1 MQAHKAFD
9 SPRRSKREGRGPI
22 FTQAQSQLASGSVGL
37 AAKAQFILTLRK
49 ETYKDLRLLLPR
61 LFLPVDFFAVP

>member
-22 FTQAQSQLASGSVGL
+22 FEQAQFALASGPVGL
-37 AAKAQFILTLRK
+37 TAKAHLILALRK
-49 ETYKDLRLLLPR
+49 ETYKDLP
-61 LFLPVDFFAVP
+61 